1 MVSRQ
6 NTGHYRYC
14 VTDNRNHNSPEGW
27 VDGEEDDTEFP
38 DQNGTW
44 DETD

>member
-1 MVSRQ
+1 M
-6 NTGHYRYC
+6 N
-14 VTDNRNHNSPEGW
+14 PEGW